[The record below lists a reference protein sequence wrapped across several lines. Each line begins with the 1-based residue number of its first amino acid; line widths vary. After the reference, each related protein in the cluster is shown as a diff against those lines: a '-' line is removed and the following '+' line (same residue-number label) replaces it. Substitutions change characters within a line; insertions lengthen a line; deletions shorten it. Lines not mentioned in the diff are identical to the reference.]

1 MVVEVIFR
9 KVKRFGSSVVQK
21 CCLSHR
27 PGLRKL
33 WCSACVLSILSLLYC
48 CYYITNF
55 QLNSMMKVPK
65 EFTFRCKSAVDR
77 PFDNFRNGFLPTNV
91 HASNARLR
99 LDAKVLVFVE
109 TQYSHLGR
117 QISEVLESSRIKFK
131 LEIAGK
137 SLPLL
142 TNLDKGKF
150 AVLVFENFEKY
161 LHMNKWNRE
170 LLDKYC
176 REYNVG
182 IIGFMKA
189 QEETYVGAQL
199 KGFPLYVHTNM
210 AVRDYHLNGESNVLR
225 LTRAG
230 EVFYGNIPG
239 SDWTVFQP
247 NHSTYEAL
255 ASARSQTYQSSLASK
270 GIDPLLTTVIHD
282 HGTYDGISRVF
293 IWKWFSIVDS
303 SSIILGCYFISLT
316 WEVKPSS

>member
-9 KVKRFGSSVVQK
+9 KVKRFGSNVVQK

-27 PGLRKL
+27 PALRRL
-33 WCSACVLSILSLLYC
+33 WLLVFILCIFSLIACA
-48 CYYITNF
+48 YY
-55 QLNSMMKVPK
+55 LNSNFDFHSMKVPK
-65 EFTFRCKSAVDR
+65 ELTFRCKSSADR
-77 PFDNFRNGFLPTNV
+77 PIDTIRNGFGFPPTNQ

-117 QISEVLESSRIKFK
+117 QISEILEASRIKFK

-210 AVRDYHLNGESNVLR
+210 AVRDYHLNGDSTVLR

-270 GIDPLLTTVIHD
+270 GIDPLLTTVVH
-282 HGTYDGISRVF
+282 V
-293 IWKWFSIVDS
+293 
-303 SSIILGCYFISLT
+303 C
-316 WEVKPSS
+316 